1 MQLLQL
7 LGRVTELTVDRD
19 VVPDLRL
26 ENLLY
31 ILQLGTVLDNLGCMG
46 IELQRFQ
53 ELKVRDDNSTDES
66 FIRDDLWL
74 VFL

>member
-26 ENLLY
+26 EHLLY

>member
-1 MQLLQL
+1 M
-7 LGRVTELTVDRD
+7 TELTVDRD

-26 ENLLY
+26 EHLLD

>member
-1 MQLLQL
+1 VQLLQL

-26 ENLLY
+26 EHLLD